1 MHTVADM
8 KRPFR
13 FSTAGLVA
21 VGCLCLAFASCH
33 SAHDPTCRTE
43 GELPARHEPPL
54 ERLTPPVADQPF
66 QQVCYETVHAEI
78 PKPAGA
84 EYVNDTEVCET
95 CHETYV
101 KTFADNVHRHDNC
114 EACHGPASRHVETRP
129 GTGAD
134 LQLQEGQSR
143 RAGGSLPALSRTK
156 LLQPRPSGEP
166 RSTPNAA

>member
-101 KTFADNVHRHDNC
+101 KTFHDNVHRGQTT
-114 EACHGPASRHVETRP
+114 AKPATGRPAATWKPAARSR
-129 GTGAD
+129 G
-134 LQLQEGQSR
+134 
-143 RAGGSLPALSRTK
+143 
-156 LLQPRPSGEP
+156 
-166 RSTPNAA
+166 